1 MLLRFVLACCLLA
14 ALPVFAAGETRSA
27 EEVRAEFTYGRALVT
42 GVVEGVTEYLPVSST
57 GHMIIS
63 NGLLDVQDDPNITVA
78 QVADRKGRAVTL
90 ERIADDYIVIIQ
102 LGAILAVVVAF
113 FERLRRLLVGLCRGE
128 RQAIALSSS
137 ILVAFLPA
145 ALLGFLFKDAITA
158 YLFSVEVVAA
168 ALVVG
173 GLVILIA
180 EHLLPKKASVADDEV
195 AAIGWRS
202 ALTVGLCQCCALI
215 PGTSRSLA
223 TILGG
228 RLAGLS
234 HAAATEFSFLVGLLT
249 LSAASVYKMWS
260 LGPALTQVYPA
271 GPAGLGLL
279 VAAATAFVSVKW
291 LVGYVS
297 RRGLGAF
304 AWYRLALGGTILA
317 CLALRALDAAGRC

>member
-1 MLLRFVLACCLLA
+1 MLRLAFGLWLLSS
-14 ALPVFAAGETRSA
+14 LPSFAGYGPTVTPEQMR
-27 EEVRAEFTYGRALVT
+27 REFTYSRALVT
-42 GVVEGVTEYLPVSST
+42 GTVEGVTEYLPVSST
-57 GHMIIS
+57 GHMILS
-63 NGLLDVQDDPNITVA
+63 DSLLGVPKFPDVTVSG
-78 QVADRKGRAVTL
+78 VTDRKGRAVSM

-102 LGAILAVVVAF
+102 LGAILAVLVAF
-113 FERLRRLLVGLCRGE
+113 FGRLRGLVVGLCRWE
-128 RQAIALSSS
+128 TESVSLASS
-137 ILVAFLPA
+137 ILVAFIPA
-145 ALLGFLFKDAITA
+145 ALLGFLFKDIITA

-173 GLVILIA
+173 GLVILVA
-180 EHLLPKKASVADDEV
+180 EHLLPKKAAENTDEV
-195 AAIGWRS
+195 AAISWRS
-202 ALTVGLCQCCALI
+202 ALTVGLCQCFALI

-271 GPAGLGLL
+271 GPASVGLL

-297 RRGLGAF
+297 RRGLGVF
-304 AWYRLALGGTILA
+304 AWYRIALGGTILA
-317 CLALRALDAAGRC
+317 FLALR

>member
-1 MLLRFVLACCLLA
+1 MLRLAFGLWLLSS
-14 ALPVFAAGETRSA
+14 LPAFAGYGPTVPP
-27 EEVRAEFTYGRALVT
+27 EEMRREFTYSRALVT
-42 GVVEGVTEYLPVSST
+42 GTVEGVTEFLPVSST
-57 GHMIIS
+57 GHMILS
-63 NGLLDVQDDPNITVA
+63 DSLLGVPKFPDVTVSG
-78 QVADRKGRAVTL
+78 VTDRKGRAVSM

-102 LGAILAVVVAF
+102 LGAILAVLVAF
-113 FERLRRLLVGLCRGE
+113 FGRLRGLVVGLCRWE
-128 RQAIALSSS
+128 TESVSLASS
-137 ILVAFLPA
+137 ILVAFIPA
-145 ALLGFLFKDAITA
+145 ALLGFLFKDIITA

-173 GLVILIA
+173 GLVILVA
-180 EHLLPKKASVADDEV
+180 EHLLPKKAAENTDEV

-202 ALTVGLCQCCALI
+202 ALTVGLCQCFALI

-271 GPAGLGLL
+271 GPASVGLL

-297 RRGLGAF
+297 RRGLGVF
-304 AWYRLALGGTILA
+304 AWYRLALGGAILA
-317 CLALRALDAAGRC
+317 FLALR